1 MGGKKRHRPTRW
13 DSLSHRARTVWWCSG
28 RGRPGGAHERNCRR
42 TFFGEYLRH
51 KNTIMSRTRVMQS
64 GIARKV
70 TQKVPSCLPLSTLP
84 RVFEVRASDEEP
96 GCALSIREISS
107 GMQTTTSA

>member
-1 MGGKKRHRPTRW
+1 
-13 DSLSHRARTVWWCSG
+13 
-28 RGRPGGAHERNCRR
+28 
-42 TFFGEYLRH
+42 
-51 KNTIMSRTRVMQS
+51 MQS

-84 RVFEVRASDEEP
+84 RVFEVRASDEVP